1 MSLRH
6 LHEHAVLGPTLA
18 LPTRVLE
25 PGWVDSE
32 WYKDMCVTPVTSSI
46 VTKRPPAINTTHTRN
61 GWLHLPRFKGLEMV
75 GGFREDRRSMGE
87 PMCASLEFSGVLKDS
102 PPQKDA
108 TSNVMEQMHG
118 LGGAMLVLPCGFGKT
133 VCSIW
138 VMTQLKRRTL
148 VLVHTGA
155 LADQWENRV
164 SSFLPGA
171 TIGRIQQDVA
181 RVDGCDVVVGLI
193 QSVSKRDYDRSLL
206 ASFGTVVIDEAH
218 HIAAPYFSGALK
230 KIPARYVLG
239 LSATPDR
246 KDGLGSILPWML
258 GPIAYRATREAENVH
273 VRLIDY
279 VDPPN
284 QIELRDRRGNPRY
297 SEMLTALCMNPER
310 NRRIVELVRQ
320 CVDEGRC
327 LIVLSERRDQLLEL
341 ERLLLEEDGAAS
353 VTTVPPRKRRRK
365 ADPPAEPLQPPPVGT
380 KMVVARVM
388 GGVPTEIRDH
398 GFTHFT
404 VLLSTYPYASEGIDI
419 PRLDTLVMAS
429 PGINVEQTL
438 GRILRKHESKKEPLV
453 ADVRDPFSLFGGMG
467 WKRFNYYSSQ
477 NYSFSTTSWEV

>member
-1 MSLRH
+1 MSLHH
-6 LHEHAVLGPTLA
+6 LREHAVLGPTVA
-18 LPTRVLE
+18 LPTSVLE

-32 WYKDMCVTPVTSSI
+32 WYTEMSVTPITSSI
-46 VTKRPPAINTTHTRN
+46 VSKSPPPINTTHTRN
-61 GWLHLPRFKGLEMV
+61 GWLHLPRFKGLELV
-75 GGFREDRRSMGE
+75 GGACKDDRRSMGE
-87 PMCASLEFSGVLKDS
+87 PMSDLKFGGVLRDS
-102 PPQKDA
+102 PPQKQA
-108 TSNVMEQMHG
+108 TSKVMDQMRDA
-118 LGGAMLVLPCGFGKT
+118 GGAMLVLPCGFGKT

-138 VMTQLKRRTL
+138 VMTQLRRRTL

-155 LADQWENRV
+155 LADQWEDRV
-164 SSFLPGA
+164 SSFLPGS
-171 TIGRIQQDVA
+171 TIGRIQQDIA

-193 QSVSKRDYDRSLL
+193 QSVAKRDYDRSLL
-206 ASFGTVVIDEAH
+206 ESFGTVVIDEAH

-246 KDGLGSILPWML
+246 KDGLGSILPWLL
-258 GPIAYRATREAENVH
+258 GPIAFRATREAEKVH
-273 VRLIDY
+273 INLIDY

-310 NRRIVELVRQ
+310 NNRIVTLIKQ
-320 CVDEGRC
+320 CVVEGRC

-341 ERLLLEEDGAAS
+341 ERLLLDEDGAVS

-365 ADPPAEPLQPPPVGT
+365 TDPPAPPLEAPPPGT
-380 KMVVARVM
+380 KLVVARVM
-388 GGVPTEIRDH
+388 GGVPNDIRDH
-398 GFTHFT
+398 GFEHFT

-429 PGINVEQTL
+429 PGINVEQTV
-438 GRILRKHESKKEPLV
+438 GRILRKHSTKQEPMV

-477 NYSFSTTSWEV
+477 HYSTSTTTWEV